1 LQIEIQDYHRDQL
14 EKNGISLP
22 AREET
27 VLTISGNFTQKE
39 LDKAAKKGTNKQSS
53 RSERI
58 ADPTIEKSF
67 DEMLQALAIPK
78 TEIKALSE
86 AQKQTQFDYVK
97 QRIFEQT
104 GEIWKWEGA
113 PKDGK
118 WVRVNKAI
126 AATKKQIS
134 YKLNHDGSVILRSL
148 VGTSVKSLKR
158 MSDHELKEIGLFK
171 TLIGKDEK
179 FFPTNES
186 LELRY
191 QEKEIATTD
200 KPKSQAIL
208 TRPEA
213 FAIAKN
219 FGFLGTGQNLYDWSK
234 AALTAKSDESRLAN
248 REKLANVGLLPVFS
262 PENKPA
268 WQAKTLTQ

>member
-1 LQIEIQDYHRDQL
+1 
-14 EKNGISLP
+14 
-22 AREET
+22 
-27 VLTISGNFTQKE
+27 
-39 LDKAAKKGTNKQSS
+39 
-53 RSERI
+53 
-58 ADPTIEKSF
+58 
-67 DEMLQALAIPK
+67 
-78 TEIKALSE
+78 
-86 AQKQTQFDYVK
+86 
-97 QRIFEQT
+97 
-104 GEIWKWEGA
+104 
-113 PKDGK
+113 
-118 WVRVNKAI
+118 
-126 AATKKQIS
+126 
-134 YKLNHDGSVILRSL
+134 
-148 VGTSVKSLKR
+148 
-158 MSDHELKEIGLFK
+158 
-171 TLIGKDEK
+171 LIGKDEK